1 MSSAV
6 NTYSKQMVMS
16 GDLNRHGTLF
26 GGRLMSWMDIS
37 AAMHAAEIM
46 NMNCVTVKASEIIF
60 KVPAALGDIITLEA
74 WEVERGN
81 TSLTVGI
88 RVTKSN
94 LRERNVEIAT
104 SSFKFVAIGDDGK
117 PSNAWNNQSSR

>member
-1 MSSAV
+1 MSVTNSLK
-6 NTYSKQMVMS
+6 TYSKQMVLS
-16 GDLNRHGTLF
+16 SDLNRHGTLF

-46 NMNCVTVKASEIIF
+46 NMNCVTVKANEIVF
-60 KVPAALGDIITLEA
+60 KAPAHLGDIITFEA
-74 WEVERGN
+74 WELERGT

-94 LRERNVEIAT
+94 LKERDVEIAT
-104 SSFKFVAIGDDGK
+104 SSFKFVAIGEDGR
-117 PSNAWNNQSSR
+117 PSSKWNK

>member
-1 MSSAV
+1 MEIK
-6 NTYSKQMVMS
+6 THSKQMVLS

-26 GGRLMSWMDIS
+26 GGQMMAWMDIA

-46 NMNCVTVKASEIIF
+46 NMNCVTVLANAIVFKA
-60 KVPAALGDIITLEA
+60 PAILGDICTFEC
-74 WEVERGN
+74 WELERGS

-88 RVTKSN
+88 KVTKSN
-94 LRERNVEIAT
+94 LKEKNVEIAT

-117 PSNAWNNQSSR
+117 PSSSWNN